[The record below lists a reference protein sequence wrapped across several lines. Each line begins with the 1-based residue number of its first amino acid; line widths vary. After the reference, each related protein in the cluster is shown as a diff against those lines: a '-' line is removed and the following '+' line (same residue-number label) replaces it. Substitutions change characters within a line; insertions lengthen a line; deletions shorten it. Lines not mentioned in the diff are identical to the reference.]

1 MEAEAQVRAVAEAE
15 HPLRPPPHLEA
26 REPVS
31 EDRLLGAGYFAAA
44 YAGEHV
50 AATEFVIGASFVAW
64 GASIGDVFFG
74 LAVGNLLAVASWT
87 LLCATIAVDT
97 RLTLYW
103 YLRRVGGPALT
114 AFANVLNALLYCV
127 LAGAMITVSA
137 SALRIPLGIPS
148 QTQVLPADWRFV
160 ALVLAVGAV
169 VTWIAVRGFRRLA
182 AFSAACS
189 PWMFSMFIAGALA
202 VLPPLGEAAGVGQ
215 VRSWAAFWEIGRLS
229 IWTGSTPDGGPPLTF
244 WHVAAFA
251 WICNAAMHAGLSDM
265 AVLRYARRASYGL
278 LSVFGTLLGHYVAWI
293 AAGVMGAGAALLL
306 GRHLGTLDSGD
317 VAFAAL
323 GWCGA
328 FAVMVAGWTT
338 ANPTIYRAGLALQ
351 TLTRSGG
358 RERVTWLIGTATSA
372 VACFPFVFTKLLD
385 FVGVYGLLLSPIGA
399 IVLTEHWIFPRL
411 GWRRYWATRDGRS
424 SNLAALAAWLG
435 SLGVAFLASRSAG
448 VHLFF
453 LFVPAYAS
461 AGLLYLLLAAG
472 SGARTPRPA
481 DREAGAPPM
490 QRAAAPAPRS
500 RASSLPLLAAVA
512 LLALAACLGL
522 ALWVS
527 ASEAAEYP
535 ARLAAMQRWLIAPTL
550 AYFLASTRLV
560 SARSHHALIN
570 GGK

>member
-1 MEAEAQVRAVAEAE
+1 MSEAHGEFYEFD
-15 HPLRPPPHLEA
+15 

-31 EDRLLGAGYFAAA
+31 EDRLLGPGYFAAS

-87 LLCATIAVDT
+87 LLCAPIAVDT

-103 YLRRVGGPALT
+103 YLRRVGGSALT
-114 AFANVLNALLYCV
+114 GFANVLNALLYCV

-137 SALRIPLGIPS
+137 SALRIPLG
-148 QTQVLPADWRFV
+148 LPAQTGLVPDDWRFV
-160 ALVLAVGAV
+160 ALVLAIGTV

-189 PWMFSMFIAGALA
+189 PWMFTMFVAGALA
-202 VLPPLGEAAGVGQ
+202 VLPALARAAGLDG
-215 VRSWAAFWEIGRLS
+215 VRSWSDFWQIGQLS
-229 IWTGSTPDGGPPLTF
+229 IWTGATPDGRPPLTF

-278 LSVFGTLLGHYVAWI
+278 FSFFGTLLGHYVAWI
-293 AAGVMGAGAALLL
+293 AAGVMGAGAAVLL
-306 GRHLGTLDSGD
+306 GRPLATLDSGD

-323 GWCGA
+323 GWSGA
-328 FAVMVAGWTT
+328 LAVVVAGWTT

-351 TLTRSGG
+351 TLTRGAS
-358 RERVTWLIGTATSA
+358 RERITLAVGVVTSVI
-372 VACFPFVFTKLLD
+372 ACFPFVFTRLLD

-411 GWRRYWATRDGRS
+411 GWQRYWATRGAS
-424 SNLAALAAWLG
+424 ALNLAAALAWLG
-435 SLGVAFLASRSAG
+435 ALGVGLLLQRVG

-453 LFVPAYAS
+453 LFAPVYVAAS
-461 AGLLYLLLAAG
+461 LIYLVLAGAI
-472 SGARTPRPA
+472 GARAGTTPSA
-481 DREAGAPPM
+481 AEASTQRGAETT
-490 QRAAAPAPRS
+490 QLVRQSPR
-500 RASSLPLLAAVA
+500 RGALAVIAVA
-512 LLALAACLGL
+512 ALAACL
-522 ALWVS
+522 ALTGSLLVS
-527 ASEAAEYP
+527 DAGIYAS
-535 ARLAAMQRWLIAPTL
+535 RLVSVQLWLMAPTL
-550 AYFLASTRLV
+550 IYFLAGTWLYWGEQV
-560 SARSHHALIN
+560 
-570 GGK
+570 